1 MKFVYR
7 ISNLCVLFVCML
19 NSYSKLET
27 AKINSAQLHKLQN
40 TTTTVRY
47 NCYKW
52 KEIAI
57 NVKASRPPAPYII
70 CTLKGWLFH
79 YADKQLLMILLFTN

>member
-1 MKFVYR
+1 MSMVISFLIPVMKFVYR

-57 NVKASRPPAPYII
+57 NVKHHGHLHL
-70 CTLKGWLFH
+70 T
-79 YADKQLLMILLFTN
+79 

>member
-1 MKFVYR
+1 MPVVISFLISVMKFVNR

-27 AKINSAQLHKLQN
+27 VKDKNSTKLHKLQN
-40 TTTTVRY
+40 TTATVRY

-52 KEIAI
+52 K
-57 NVKASRPPAPYII
+57 
-70 CTLKGWLFH
+70 
-79 YADKQLLMILLFTN
+79 